1 MIKMNSMITEIFVLW
16 VAFMVLLILIDM
28 LLIWKD
34 VKRLEDEDD

>member
-1 MIKMNSMITEIFVLW
+1 MIKMDSMITEIFILW

-34 VKRLEDEDD
+34 VKRMEDEDD

>member
-34 VKRLEDEDD
+34 VKRMEDEDD